1 MFLFFDFSYISSH
14 SLFVSKYPSL
24 MDSLCLLSHM
34 TLWIYLTVFLA
45 MHLVLYFGHI
55 NLFSQ

>member
-14 SLFVSKYPSL
+14 SLFVSKHPSL

-34 TLWIYLTVFLA
+34 TLWVYLTVFLA
-45 MHLVLYFGHI
+45 VRLVLYFRHI